1 MPVPCLF
8 LASCLF
14 LPVPSGFGNPYILS
28 VGLFFHTHVQST
40 EASSLCLG
48 AKTNSK
54 RTRQECPHQ
63 YINTRRQRATVSV
76 RVQTEPWAPLIS
88 PARPA
93 FRRLETSSTG
103 EYLGFTLV
111 LSQSCCS
118 VWDKPVPPGF
128 CVPQMEGR
136 GPYCPRPQFLQY
148 IDTPY
153 MRSQF
158 LTNV

>member
-1 MPVPCLF
+1 MSHSLSSRF
-8 LASCLF
+8 LF
-14 LPVPSGFGNPYILS
+14 LPVPSRFGNPYILS

-40 EASSLCLG
+40 EASSLSWS
-48 AKTNSK
+48 KTNSK

-63 YINTRRQRATVSV
+63 YINMRRQRATVSV

-88 PARPA
+88 PAMPA
-93 FRRLETSSTG
+93 FRRLGHQALGNTLALPCCCLKVAVQCWTS
-103 EYLGFTLV
+103 
-111 LSQSCCS
+111 LSHQAS
-118 VWDKPVPPGF
+118 VSHKWKA
-128 CVPQMEGR
+128 R